1 MVEIKTLAHS
11 IVLLEH
17 AVGSCNWAQTQI
29 EQTLSSPSV
38 FFYPFYDQTVLVA
51 YLLAQQM
58 LDDVEILQLSVH
70 PQYLR
75 QGIATKLLNQLLQ
88 DAKKKK
94 TVRILLEVRV
104 SNVAACALYQKVG
117 FEIDGRRKNYYPT
130 NTVLREDALL
140 MSLTC

>member
-1 MVEIKTLAHS
+1 
-11 IVLLEH
+11 
-17 AVGSCNWAQTQI
+17 
-29 EQTLSSPSV
+29 
-38 FFYPFYDQTVLVA
+38 
-51 YLLAQQM
+51 
-58 LDDVEILQLSVH
+58 VH

-94 TVRILLEVRV
+94 TARILLEVRV
-104 SNVAACALYQKVG
+104 SNIAACALYQKVG

>member
-1 MVEIKTLAHS
+1 MVEIKALAHS

-17 AVGSCNWAQTQI
+17 AVGSCNWTQTQI
-29 EQTLSSPSV
+29 EQTLASPSV
-38 FFYPFYDQTVLVA
+38 FCYPFYDQRLLVA
-51 YLLAQQM
+51 YLLAQQIV
-58 LDDVEILQLSVH
+58 DDVEILQLSVH

-75 QGIATKLLNQLLQ
+75 QGIATKLLSQLLQ

-94 TVRILLEVRV
+94 TARILLEVRV
-104 SNVAACALYQKVG
+104 NNVAACALYQKAG

-130 NTVLREDALL
+130 NTELREDALL

>member
-1 MVEIKTLAHS
+1 MVEIKALAHS
-11 IVLLEH
+11 IVLLERS
-17 AVGSCNWAQTQI
+17 VGSCHWTQAQI
-29 EQTLSSPSV
+29 EQTLSSSSV

-58 LDDVEILQLSVH
+58 VDDVEILQLSVH

-94 TVRILLEVRV
+94 TARILLEVRV
-104 SNVAACALYQKVG
+104 SNIAACALYQK
-117 FEIDGRRKNYYPT
+117 
-130 NTVLREDALL
+130 
-140 MSLTC
+140 